1 MASTQFFGKSKVDRT
16 PSTAAPHVY
25 GPPVVVEVKVTIK
38 ALAFQEADG
47 GYSVVVPELPGC
59 VTEGDTIEE
68 VREMVA
74 EAAEGWLAVMHD
86 RHREERARNVTEPL
100 PGEAG
105 A

>member
-1 MASTQFFGKSKVDRT
+1 MASTRFLGKSKVGR
-16 PSTAAPHVY
+16 PKPATASHVY
-25 GPPVVVEVKVTIK
+25 GPPVVVKVKVTIK

-68 VREMVA
+68 VRET
-74 EAAEGWLAVMHD
+74 AEGSLAVMHD
-86 RHREERARNVTEPL
+86 RHRDERARNVTEPL
-100 PGEAG
+100 PGAAG